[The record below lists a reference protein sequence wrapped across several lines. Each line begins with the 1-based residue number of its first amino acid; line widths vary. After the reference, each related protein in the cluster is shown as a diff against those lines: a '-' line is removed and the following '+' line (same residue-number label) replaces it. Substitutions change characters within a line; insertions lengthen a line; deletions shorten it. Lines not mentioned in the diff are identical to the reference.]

1 MRQNGERRGTTTIA
15 GKRQVRDRWTMLRLI
30 RWTAVGLLV
39 ALLATRGVAW
49 QARRVPDGNAA
60 RVVRMVQGWVGAPGS
75 NAGAEVDLGA
85 ALGGP
90 FSLTDMHG
98 HAVTDATYRGRWM
111 LIYFG
116 YAYCPDVCP
125 TELQA
130 ISSAPRRA
138 GAGCGEGSAALH
150 HHRPGAGYAGDPGA
164 VCSAVRR
171 PPDRPER
178 HRGPG
183 GCRCS
188 GVSGLLCEG
197 SHARI
202 AGLPNGSFLI
212 CIFNGTRWKIPRI
225 VTP

>member
-1 MRQNGERRGTTTIA
+1 
-15 GKRQVRDRWTMLRLI
+15 MLRLI

-75 NAGAEVDLGA
+75 NAGAEVNLGA

-130 ISSAPRRA
+130 ISSALDVLGPDAAKVVPLFITIDPARDTPATLAQYVRLFDDRLIGLSGTADQVAAAARA
-138 GAGCGEGSAALH
+138 FRVYYAKVPMPGSQAYLMDHSSFVYLMGPDGKFRALLPPSDGAS
-150 HHRPGAGYAGDPGA
+150 D
-164 VCSAVRR
+164 
-171 PPDRPER
+171 
-178 HRGPG
+178 
-183 GCRCS
+183 
-188 GVSGLLCEG
+188 
-197 SHARI
+197 I
-202 AGLPNGSFLI
+202 ATTIEANITEHS
-212 CIFNGTRWKIPRI
+212 
-225 VTP
+225 